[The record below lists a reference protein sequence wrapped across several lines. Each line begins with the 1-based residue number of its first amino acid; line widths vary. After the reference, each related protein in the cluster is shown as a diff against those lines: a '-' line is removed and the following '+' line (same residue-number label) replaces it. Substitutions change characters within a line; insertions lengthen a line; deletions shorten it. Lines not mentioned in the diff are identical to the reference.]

1 MYNALNTREQM
12 KQDLGSKRKKLSAA
26 VDEMHS
32 AATEVT
38 AKVKDEIAAK
48 KKSILTNEI
57 ANRTPEDALNILEK
71 EADSQAAF
79 ENADVQAE
87 LDRTVSALQALSDN
101 SSKEMQAMRTEHE
114 VLHVEHDALRIKYET
129 LCTDNESLR
138 TRNEGLLTE

>member
-1 MYNALNTREQM
+1 MDSRNLHQSHLPYKLNSDRTPVHANMYNALNTREQM

-71 EADSQAAF
+71 EADSVKRSWEAGQHFKFGHGARMQTR
-79 ENADVQAE
+79 ADAI
-87 LDRTVSALQALSDN
+87 S
-101 SSKEMQAMRTEHE
+101 
-114 VLHVEHDALRIKYET
+114 
-129 LCTDNESLR
+129 
-138 TRNEGLLTE
+138 